1 VQVEVKAAEDTTTWG
16 ATKRRTL
23 QAKAKEISEAQAISA
38 DSQNSSVASN
48 QPAQPGRIKAQARSK
63 VAVKKEKEQTLTSLL
78 TARSEVSHLRL
89 SYPHWLLMKN
99 RPS

>member
-1 VQVEVKAAEDTTTWG
+1 MQVEVKAAEDPTTWG

-48 QPAQPGRIKAQARSK
+48 QPAQPARIKAQARSK
-63 VAVKKEKEQTLTSLL
+63 VAVKEKEQTLTSLL
-78 TARSEVSHLRL
+78 TARSEVSVPPVIYDFASHIV
-89 SYPHWLLMKN
+89 W
-99 RPS
+99 